1 MGPGLRYGLISGEG
15 EKQTVR
21 RTMAALMALMM
32 ILLLAGCQSGEEELT
47 VPAGTAVEVMTVERG
62 DLFSESSVTGNVMAN
77 RNIPVMAPVAGEVES
92 VSVKAGDTVEKG
104 DVLFTMDTSDL
115 RDTYGALLDS
125 YSSTKT
131 LLDEQVRQARQ
142 SLDNLKIL
150 YEMGAVSKN
159 TLEQTERSV
168 LQAETSRETTLAQ
181 LGADDVLDTLNDP
194 DVTSPI
200 SGTVTSVAVTAG
212 SMTSNT
218 SVAVVVSEIGKP
230 QAVVNVSETLRPSIH
245 VGDEV
250 QVTIPALQDTTVT
263 GTVASA
269 ATAVSQETALYQ
281 VNIDL
286 PEDLEVT
293 VGMFATVVFRT
304 DARYDAVLI
313 PTETILTEDDVQY
326 VYVVS
331 GDTAIRVD
339 VTTGLVG
346 ETQTEIT
353 TGLSG
358 GEQLVTRGQ
367 TYLSDGALVRIV
379 EG

>member
-1 MGPGLRYGLISGEG
+1 M
-15 EKQTVR
+15 
-21 RTMAALMALMM
+21 
-32 ILLLAGCQSGEEELT
+32 
-47 VPAGTAVEVMTVERG
+47 
-62 DLFSESSVTGNVMAN
+62 
-77 RNIPVMAPVAGEVES
+77 
-92 VSVKAGDTVEKG
+92 
-104 DVLFTMDTSDL
+104 
-115 RDTYGALLDS
+115 
-125 YSSTKT
+125 
-131 LLDEQVRQARQ
+131 
-142 SLDNLKIL
+142 
-150 YEMGAVSKN
+150 
-159 TLEQTERSV
+159 
-168 LQAETSRETTLAQ
+168 
-181 LGADDVLDTLNDP
+181 
-194 DVTSPI
+194 
-200 SGTVTSVAVTAG
+200 
-212 SMTSNT
+212 
-218 SVAVVVSEIGKP
+218 
-230 QAVVNVSETLRPSIH
+230 
-245 VGDEV
+245 
-250 QVTIPALQDTTVT
+250 
-263 GTVASA
+263 ASA